1 MSFPL
6 PAVCTRQRCVGL
18 LDLIG
23 GSRATRAT
31 GTGTRPVDGRPLGTP
46 EVVQRRI
53 DTQQSPGRTP
63 RPGPTRA
70 PARQAAADQASAH
83 SAKRGWALGY
93 WKCGVEHTS
102 PVGSTLEIPSADAT
116 PHPGARG
123 PVRLAVVTKD
133 VMTRQGASAYLATRP
148 EVQLLPEQQMTDAE
162 VFLVIVDLIDQDTL
176 EIMARTAEA
185 TGTPDTRFV
194 LVGDG
199 LRDQHLA
206 RAVTLG
212 LVSVLAHSEVDFDR
226 VVAAICALRDERLDI
241 PDEAVGWA
249 VRRLH
254 ALYREVLGPRSL
266 TPAGLEKREAQ
277 VLELLSQGLDT
288 AEIAERLNYSERTV
302 KSVIQSLLRREGLRN
317 RAQAVAYALRTGAI

>member
-1 MSFPL
+1 
-6 PAVCTRQRCVGL
+6 
-18 LDLIG
+18 
-23 GSRATRAT
+23 
-31 GTGTRPVDGRPLGTP
+31 
-46 EVVQRRI
+46 
-53 DTQQSPGRTP
+53 
-63 RPGPTRA
+63 
-70 PARQAAADQASAH
+70 
-83 SAKRGWALGY
+83 
-93 WKCGVEHTS
+93 VEHTS
-102 PVGSTLEIPSADAT
+102 GTGITTERPSATAGW
-116 PHPGARG
+116 HSASRE
-123 PVRLAVVTKD
+123 PVRLVVLTKD

-148 EVQLLPEQQMTDAE
+148 EVRLLPPQRLEEAE

-176 EIMARTAEA
+176 ELMQRTAET
-185 TGTPDTRFV
+185 TGAPDTRFV

-206 RAVTLG
+206 RAVTFG
-212 LVSVLAHSEVDFDR
+212 SISVLAHSEVDFDR
-226 VVAAICALRDERLDI
+226 VVAAVCAIRDARLEI

-302 KSVIQSLLRREGLRN
+302 KSVIQSVLRREGLRN
-317 RAQAVAYALRTGAI
+317 RAQAVAYALRNGAI